1 MGQKPSQEVWNDFL
15 FFEIQQAN
23 KNGQARKVIKEGMTI
38 SAVMSSVA
46 DELECKVYADIPIGL
61 TSISQVIVYERPF

>member
-1 MGQKPSQEVWNDFL
+1 MGERPSVEVWNDFL

-23 KNGQARKVIKEGMTI
+23 KNNKPRKVIKQGMTI

-46 DELECKVYADIPIGL
+46 DELGGKIYAVIPVGL
-61 TSISQVIVYERPF
+61 TNINDVIVYERPF

>member
-1 MGQKPSQEVWNDFL
+1 MGERPSQEVWNDFL

-23 KNGQARKVIKEGMTI
+23 LNGKPRKVIKQGMTI

-46 DELECKVYADIPIGL
+46 DELGGKVYAEIPVGL
-61 TSISQVIVYERPF
+61 TNISQVIVYERPF

>member
-1 MGQKPSQEVWNDFL
+1 MGERPSKEVWNDFL

-23 KNGQARKVIKEGMTI
+23 KNGKPRKVIKQGMTI

-46 DELECKVYADIPIGL
+46 DELGTKIYAEIPVGI
-61 TSISQVIVYERPF
+61 ININEVIVYERPF

>member
-1 MGQKPSQEVWNDFL
+1 MGERPSQEVWNDFL

-23 KNGQARKVIKEGMTI
+23 KNGQARKVIKQGMTI

-46 DELECKVYADIPIGL
+46 DELGGKVYAEIPVGL
-61 TSISQVIVYERPF
+61 TSITQVIVYERPF